1 MRKRRN
7 ERKAARLARMLVV
20 LDTTACERRGWRP
33 RPRAHRAAVGRA

>member
-20 LDTTACERRGWRP
+20 LDTTACERRGWR
-33 RPRAHRAAVGRA
+33 RRRVHRAAVGRV